1 MGSMIRLL
9 CKTCEIDR
17 SENVGMGMIGLGSEL
32 CACYNCRRYILK
44 KLSHW
49 NGKYHE
55 NNLKCPYCR
64 KKIEPIDPANNCP
77 VCDSEIEVEWIGMWD

>member
-32 CACYNCRRYILK
+32 CACYNCRRYVLK
-44 KLSHW
+44 KLSRW
-49 NGKYHE
+49 NENQDE

-77 VCDSEIEVEWIGMWD
+77 VCDSVIEVEWIGMWD